1 MQIKCISCSNL
12 IPGDDIVKGTA
23 PQVNL
28 ELMLDIPGIPKM
40 QHICF
45 CGATCRKKFQ
55 GAKRKREPQLIVIKK
70 IMNSRVVS
78 KLLGSDI
85 RVGTMVDV
93 IQDFSPGNYVPGGQG
108 QVTGL
113 RVNAINGCA
122 EFQVTCIS
130 GVYWLLSNGIS
141 VPKKQNN
148 SSRRHST
155 GNSCFS
161 SDIGPTRLLRR
172 AHSRYNRTRDQ
183 AAASKEKASA
193 DAMARSLAENER
205 DGPFL

>member
-1 MQIKCISCSNL
+1 MQIKCISCSNI

-28 ELMLDIPGIPKM
+28 EVMLDIPGIPKM
-40 QHICF
+40 QHISFFWCEMQ
-45 CGATCRKKFQ
+45 KKISRGEEQ
-55 GAKRKREPQLIVIKK
+55 RGPQQIVVEI
-70 IMNSRVVS
+70 IMNSGAIS
-78 KLLGSDI
+78 KLLGSDV

-93 IQDFSPGNYVPGGQG
+93 IQDFSPGKYVPGGQG

-122 EFQVTCIS
+122 ELQVTCIS